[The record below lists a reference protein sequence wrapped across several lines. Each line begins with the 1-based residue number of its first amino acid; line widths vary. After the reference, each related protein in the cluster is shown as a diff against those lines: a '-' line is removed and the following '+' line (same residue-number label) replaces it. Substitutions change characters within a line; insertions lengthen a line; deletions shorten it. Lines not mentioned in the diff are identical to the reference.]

1 MRTWALLAWG
11 GEPQSGHVYV
21 AGFRLR
27 PGRIESHSAGSSR
40 ERERRVIRH
49 LRPHVC
55 ERDDAAV
62 RAAGGAR
69 DAGRPAAPGA
79 AGAGDAR
86 DAADLASVVQQRRVV
101 LRQLIE
107 LDDPKPP
114 IRMTAEMEA
123 RDRLLSG

>member
-49 LRPHVC
+49 LRPHVR

-62 RAAGGAR
+62 RAASG
-69 DAGRPAAPGA
+69 
-79 AGAGDAR
+79 AR
-86 DAADLASVVQQRRVV
+86 DAADLASVVQTRRVV

-114 IRMTAEMEA
+114 IRMAAEMEA
-123 RDRLLSG
+123 GDRLLSGVAALRERDVRP

>member
-1 MRTWALLAWG
+1 MRTWSLIAWRWY
-11 GEPQSGHVYV
+11 PQSGHVYV

-27 PGRIESHSAGSSR
+27 TGRIEYHSAGSSR

-49 LRPHVC
+49 LRPHVR

-62 RAAGGAR
+62 RVANG
-69 DAGRPAAPGA
+69 
-79 AGAGDAR
+79 AR

-107 LDDPKPP
+107 LDDPEPP
-114 IRMTAEMEA
+114 IRMAAEVE
-123 RDRLLSG
+123 